1 MHKAGTCL
9 LVCIRQGAS
18 LHFFMT
24 TKASFTDYFQLH
36 FIVLIWG
43 FTAILGKLLQPLDPS
58 AVVLFRTLLAVA
70 GIGAVLLLRR
80 QTIRVSTA
88 DSWGLLGT
96 GGLIGLHWVLFFLA
110 ARLSNISVCLAG
122 MATSSL
128 WASVLE
134 PLLLRRRVRPVEVG
148 LGAAVMAGLYLIFRF
163 EFDKVVGLAVAVGS
177 AMLSSLFTI
186 INSRFTHR
194 YDALVIS
201 FYEMAGALL
210 GAIVLWL
217 MMQQFTTQAPGSV
230 VEFVPHLASQWLWLL
245 VLSMVCTVYAYTVG
259 VSLLR
264 KFSPYLAILTV
275 NLEPVYGILLA
286 LLIFGD
292 TEHMTSGFYIGTLV
306 ILIAVLAYPF
316 LSRQKPTSTTPTG
329 GDLEIDLQ

>member
-1 MHKAGTCL
+1 MQKK
-9 LVCIRQGAS
+9 AS
-18 LHFFMT
+18 L
-24 TKASFTDYFQLH
+24 TDYFQLH

-43 FTAILGKLLQPLDPS
+43 FTAILGKLLVPLDSS
-58 AVVLFRTLLAVA
+58 AVVLFRTLLAVFGL
-70 GIGAVLLLRR
+70 GIVLFVRR
-80 QTIRVSTA
+80 QSIQVSST
-88 DSWGLLGT
+88 DRWRLLAT
-96 GGLIGLHWVLFFLA
+96 GCLIGLHWVLFFLA
-110 ARLSNISVCLAG
+110 ARLSNVSVCLAG

-134 PLLLRRRVRPVEVG
+134 PLLLRRRVRLVEVA
-148 LGAAVMAGLYLIFRF
+148 LGAVVMAGLYLIFRF
-163 EFDKVVGLAVAVGS
+163 EFDKVVGLAVAVSS

-186 INSRFTHR
+186 INSRFTHK

-210 GAIVLWL
+210 SALILWL
-217 MMQQFTTQAPGSV
+217 AVQQFDGSV
-230 VEFVPHLASQWLWLL
+230 GSLVQYTPQTPMQWLWLL

-286 LLIFGD
+286 VLIFGD

-306 ILIAVLAYPF
+306 ILLAVLTYPF
-316 LSRQKPTSTTPTG
+316 LNRQKPATTTPTG
-329 GDLEIDLQ
+329 GDLEIDLH

>member
-1 MHKAGTCL
+1 M
-9 LVCIRQGAS
+9 VN
-18 LHFFMT
+18 
-24 TKASFTDYFQLH
+24 KASFTDYFQLH

-58 AVVLFRTLLAVA
+58 AVVLFRTLLAVFGV
-70 GIGAVLLLRR
+70 GIVLLIRR
-80 QTIRVSTA
+80 QNIRVSST
-88 DSWGLLGT
+88 DRWGLLAT

-110 ARLSNISVCLAG
+110 ARLSNVSVCLAG

-134 PLLLRRRVRPVEVG
+134 PLLLRRRVRPVEVA

-163 EFDKVVGLAVAVGS
+163 EFDKVVGLTVAVGS

-201 FYEMAGALL
+201 FYEMTGALV

-217 MMQQFTTQAPGSV
+217 LVQRFNVPETGSIV
-230 VEFVPHLASQWLWLL
+230 QFVPDTAMQWGWLL

-259 VSLLR
+259 VRLLR

-275 NLEPVYGILLA
+275 NLEPVYGIILA
-286 LLIFGD
+286 VLIFGD
-292 TEHMTSGFYIGTLV
+292 TEHMTAGFYIGTLV
-306 ILIAVLAYPF
+306 ILVAVLAYPF
-316 LSRQKPTSTTPTG
+316 LSRQKPTTTTPTG
-329 GDLEIDLQ
+329 GDLEIDLH

>member
-1 MHKAGTCL
+1 MQKK
-9 LVCIRQGAS
+9 AS
-18 LHFFMT
+18 L
-24 TKASFTDYFQLH
+24 TDYFQLH

-58 AVVLFRTLLAVA
+58 AVVLFRTLLAVF
-70 GIGAVLLLRR
+70 GIGLVLTIRR
-80 QTIRVSTA
+80 QNLRVSTA
-88 DSWGLLGT
+88 DAWGLLGT

-110 ARLSNISVCLAG
+110 ARLSNVSVCLAG

-201 FYEMAGALL
+201 FYEMAGALI

-217 MMQQFTTQAPGSV
+217 LVQQLNGQDAGV
-230 VEFVPHLASQWLWLL
+230 VQYVPQTALQWLWLL
-245 VLSMVCTVYAYTVG
+245 LLSMVCTVYAYTVG

-264 KFSPYLAILTV
+264 KFSAYLAILTV

-292 TEHMTSGFYIGTLV
+292 TEHMTSGFYMGTLV

-316 LSRQKPTSTTPTG
+316 LGGQKPTNTTPTG
-329 GDLEIDLQ
+329 GDLEIDIQP

>member
-1 MHKAGTCL
+1 MIK
-9 LVCIRQGAS
+9 
-18 LHFFMT
+18 
-24 TKASFTDYFQLH
+24 KASVTDYLQLH

-58 AVVLFRTLLAVA
+58 AVVLFRTLLAVL
-70 GIGAVLLLRR
+70 GVGVVLLIRK

-88 DSWGLLGT
+88 DCWGLLGT

-110 ARLSNISVCLAG
+110 ARLSNVSVCLAG

-128 WASVLE
+128 WASFLE
-134 PLLLRRRVRPVEVG
+134 PLLLRRRVRPVEVA

-163 EFDKVVGLAVAVGS
+163 EFDKVVGLTVAVGS

-201 FYEMAGALL
+201 FYEMTGALL
-210 GAIVLWL
+210 GAIILWL
-217 MMQQFTTQAPGSV
+217 LVWQLTTTGPGLP
-230 VEFVPHLASQWLWLL
+230 VEFVPQSLSQWFWLL
-245 VLSMVCTVYAYTVG
+245 ILSMVCTVYAYTVG

-264 KFSPYLAILTV
+264 KFSAYLAILTV
-275 NLEPVYGILLA
+275 NLEPVYGIILA

-316 LSRQKPTSTTPTG
+316 LNGQKPTTAV
-329 GDLEIDLQ
+329 E

>member
-1 MHKAGTCL
+1 MQEK
-9 LVCIRQGAS
+9 AS
-18 LHFFMT
+18 L
-24 TKASFTDYFQLH
+24 TDYLQLH

-58 AVVLFRTLLAVA
+58 AVVLFRTLLAVL
-70 GIGAVLLLRR
+70 GLGVVLTIRR
-80 QTIRVSTA
+80 QNLRVTTA
-88 DSWGLLGT
+88 DAWGLLGT

-110 ARLSNISVCLAG
+110 ARLSNVSVCLAG

-134 PLLLRRRVRPVEVG
+134 PLLLRRRVRPVEVA

-217 MMQQFTTQAPGSV
+217 LVRQLNVQETGV
-230 VEFVPHLASQWLWLL
+230 IVPYVPQTALQWLWLF

-264 KFSPYLAILTV
+264 KFSAYLAILTV

-316 LSRQKPTSTTPTG
+316 LSGQKPTNTTPTG
-329 GDLEIDLQ
+329 GDLEIDSQQ